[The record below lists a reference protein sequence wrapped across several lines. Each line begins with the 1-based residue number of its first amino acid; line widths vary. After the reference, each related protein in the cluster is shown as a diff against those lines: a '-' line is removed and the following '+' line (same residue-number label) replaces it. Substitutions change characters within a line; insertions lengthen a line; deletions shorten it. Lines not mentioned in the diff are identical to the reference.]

1 MTIVFLEVQ
10 ASKLTNRELAK
21 NYDTLRR
28 QKKLSPGHIPVTSN
42 LQKADYVRSNHRYVT
57 IRIPDTKLEAFLERA
72 RLSKSDINTVRGGVY
87 RDLDQLEQDLDSDD
101 DLVDYNYP
109 ATKIDNDPN
118 VDLYTSILNGINK
131 MESDP
136 RNLEEGFG
144 DMNLT
149 LSIAADTGDLQFE
162 PDVQPETQP
171 EVNSNPEGDTND
183 FSDGWN
189 ALDETLGPR
198 ELTQHTTTLSFEP
211 IKTNEQEE
219 MEVFMADKDTS
230 KTDFKLD
237 AGGSIPIWIT
247 GNGQREKTENVRTYI
262 RDLRRIRDLKLIKS
276 EALLIN
282 ASLVRSGKTS
292 LYEEI
297 PLEAES
303 SIDEFI
309 KYLQIAYGLTRIDLM
324 RELQAIRQLDNENPH
339 TFMSRIITQYYES
352 KYEAKKS
359 LTDVAKNETERFEI
373 AKLFIDGLA
382 DPRVRINVGS
392 RLDTVNFVDL
402 PKMAKNCISALSKQ
416 EPEAVFAVR
425 TKKETRRCYRCKQI
439 GHIARDCHE

>member
-28 QKKLSPGHIPVTSN
+28 QKKLSAGHIPVSSN

-72 RLSKSDINTVRGGVY
+72 KLSKTDINTVRGGVY

-149 LSIAADTGDLQFE
+149 LSIAADTGDLLTE
-162 PDVQPETQP
+162 PEVQPEQ
-171 EVNSNPEGDTND
+171 DTND

-198 ELTQHTTTLSFEP
+198 ELTQHTTTLSLEP
-211 IKTNEQEE
+211 AKIENQEE
-219 MEVFMADKDTS
+219 MEVLMTEED
-230 KTDFKLD
+230 KTDKRDYKLD
-237 AGGSIPIWIT
+237 AGGSIPIWVT
-247 GNGQREKTENVRTYI
+247 GTTKRERFENVRTYI
-262 RDLRRIRDLKLIKS
+262 RDIKRIKS
-276 EALLIN
+276 LGIIKNDALLIN
-282 ASLVRSGKTS
+282 ASLVKSGKTH
-292 LYEEI
+292 LYEEL

-303 SIDEFI
+303 SIEHFI
-309 KYLQIAYGLTRIDLM
+309 NYLQIAYGLTRMDLM
-324 RELQAIRQLDNENPH
+324 RELQAIRQLENENPH
-339 TFMSRIITQYYES
+339 SFMSRIITSY
-352 KYEAKKS
+352 YEAKLETKKS
-359 LTDVAKNETERFEI
+359 LSEVARNEIERFEI
-373 AKLFIDGLA
+373 AKLFIDGLS
-382 DPRVRINVGS
+382 DERVRISCGS
-392 RLDTVNFVDL
+392 RLDSINFVDL
-402 PKMAKNCISALSKQ
+402 PKMAKNAISALSK
-416 EPEAVFAVR
+416 ETDKVFAINTTNER
-425 TKKETRRCYRCKQI
+425 RRCYRCHKV
-439 GHIARDCHE
+439 GHIARDCEE